1 MRTADLSVLE
11 KFRRAN
17 GSEEGVQQLLTP
29 VLHLEEVLV
38 MLGDPPFPCGGLSLH
53 PKSGIPHQSLGTIFA

>member
-1 MRTADLSVLE
+1 MRTTDLSVLE
-11 KFRRAN
+11 KFRRAS
-17 GSEEGVQQLLTP
+17 GSEGVQQLLTL

-38 MLGDPPFPCGGLSLH
+38 MLGDPPSPCGGFSLH